1 MKRNPKKLRWT
12 KAFRRATGRELVNDK
27 TLEFEKRRNRPVKY
41 NRELWEKTVKAIRK
55 VEEVKAAREKRM
67 YQRRMMGS
75 RKKHAMEALE
85 TIKKHNKVVEGP
97 LAGFKQK
104 TTEQRLTEKPFTLQK
119 MDESN

>member
-55 VEEVKAAREKRM
+55 VEEVKVPDKNIF
-67 YQRRMMGS
+67 
-75 RKKHAMEALE
+75 L
-85 TIKKHNKVVEGP
+85 
-97 LAGFKQK
+97 
-104 TTEQRLTEKPFTLQK
+104 
-119 MDESN
+119 